1 MRVLFVDDDLS
12 VLGGLRRM
20 LRAHRD
26 RFETVCASSGA
37 EALATME
44 AMTFDVIVTDIRMP
58 VMDGGQLLE
67 VVREQHPDT
76 VRIVLSGQLDDAS
89 AVRLAVLAHQFLS
102 KPCEF
107 DVLVDAIER
116 SCGIR
121 SRLVDPEL
129 REALGRLDALPSPRP
144 TLRRLTDSLRR
155 GDSSVDEVTE
165 LIHNDP
171 AITAKLLQ
179 LVNSAFFGLPRQV
192 GDVRDAVV
200 YLGLGMIR
208 DLVAAADVFH
218 AFEDDDRIDRAI
230 YAQIRSD
237 CVRAAE
243 IAAQLSGQEP
253 DACVASVLHDVG
265 LLALAVCLPDE
276 LARTVDTARRT
287 RTPLHVVEADLFG
300 TTHADIGAYL
310 LTLWGFRDEVVEAV
324 AYHHSAPE
332 HSNVAPLTHLPFVA
346 TTLASRYDRADG
358 RLSLELPVT
367 LDPAYLARVNLAS
380 QADATR
386 REISLAYSVT

>member
-1 MRVLFVDDDLS
+1 MRVLFVDDDPN

-26 RFETVCASSGA
+26 RFETVCASSGL
-37 EALATME
+37 EALAL
-44 AMTFDVIVTDIRMP
+44 MTETPFDVIVTDMRMP
-58 VMDGGQLLE
+58 GMDGSQLLE
-67 VVREQHPDT
+67 LVREQYPDT
-76 VRIVLSGQLDDAS
+76 VRIVLSGQLDDAT

-107 DVLVDAIER
+107 DALVDAIER
-116 SCGIR
+116 SCSIR
-121 SRLVDPEL
+121 TRLVDPEL

-144 TLRRLTDSLRR
+144 TLRRLTDSLRG
-155 GDSSVDEVTE
+155 GDSSVDEVTQ
-165 LIHNDP
+165 LIRNDP

-179 LVNSAFFGLPRQV
+179 LANSAFFGLPRQV
-192 GDVRDAVV
+192 SDVRDAVV

-218 AFEDDDRIDRAI
+218 AFEDDLRIDRSI
-230 YAQIRSD
+230 YAQIRVD

-243 IAAQLSGQEP
+243 IAAQLSGQMP

-276 LARTVDTARRT
+276 LARTVDAARRT
-287 RTPLHVVEADLFG
+287 GTPLHIVEADLLG

-324 AYHHSAPE
+324 AYHHTAPE
-332 HSNVAPLTHLPFVA
+332 LPGDAPLTHLTFVA
-346 TTLASRYDRADG
+346 TTLASKYDHAEG
-358 RLSLELPVT
+358 NESLEVPIP
-367 LDPAYLARVNLAS
+367 LDAAYLARVNLGAQMS
-380 QADATR
+380 RHHPVPQ
-386 REISLAYSVT
+386 

>member
-1 MRVLFVDDDLS
+1 MRVLFVDDDPS

-26 RFETVCASSGA
+26 RFETVCASSGP
-37 EALATME
+37 EALEMMAETP
-44 AMTFDVIVTDIRMP
+44 FDVIVTDMRMP
-58 VMDGGQLLE
+58 GMDGSQLLE
-67 VVREQHPDT
+67 IVRQRYPDA
-76 VRIVLSGQLDDAS
+76 VRIVLSGQLDDAT

-107 DVLVDAIER
+107 DALVDAIER

-144 TLRRLTDSLRR
+144 TLRRLTDSLRG
-155 GDSSVDEVTE
+155 GDSSVDEVTQ
-165 LIHNDP
+165 LIRNDP

-179 LVNSAFFGLPRQV
+179 LANSAFFGLPRHV

-218 AFEDDDRIDRAI
+218 AFEDDTRIDPAT

-243 IAAQLSGQEP
+243 IAAQLSGQMP

-265 LLALAVCLPDE
+265 LLALAVCLPDD
-276 LARTVDTARRT
+276 LARTVDAARRT
-287 RTPLHVVEADLFG
+287 RTPLHIVEADMLG

-324 AYHHSAPE
+324 AFHHSAPE
-332 HSNVAPLTHLPFVA
+332 LSGDAPLTHLTFVA
-346 TTLASRYDRADG
+346 TTLASRYDQADG
-358 RLSLELPVT
+358 KLSFELPVV
-367 LDPAYLARVNLAS
+367 LDPEYLARVNLGTLTA
-380 QADATR
+380 R
-386 REISLAYSVT
+386 HAYSVAQ